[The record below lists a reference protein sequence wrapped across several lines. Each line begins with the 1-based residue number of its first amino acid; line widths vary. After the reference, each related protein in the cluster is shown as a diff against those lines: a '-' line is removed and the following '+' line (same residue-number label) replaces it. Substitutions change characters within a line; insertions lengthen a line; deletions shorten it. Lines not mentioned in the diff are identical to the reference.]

1 MLTRLIFAH
10 VIVLW
15 HVECDAYKMQS
26 GGSGTRRSSKWDQ
39 MTNEAVKPS
48 VAAAEVA
55 AKLNAKLAAEGKL
68 IQSTPPQL
76 PVCTPMYYELCNL
89 CLYIYGLYD
98 NKGGL

>member
-1 MLTRLIFAH
+1 
-10 VIVLW
+10 
-15 HVECDAYKMQS
+15 MQTS
-26 GGSGTRRSSKWDQ
+26 TKRSSKWDQ

-76 PVCTPMYYELCNL
+76 PVCTPTV
-89 CLYIYGLYD
+89 
-98 NKGGL
+98 